1 MLFAPGKASVPRGPR
16 DCPRIGPEGNL
27 EGPPTDALTQTFLS
41 KLYQNC
47 SSFRQFFVANGAWQ
61 IGACKNAYLIFVTDT
76 TDMSVQ
82 KKIAQ
87 GKFLQILRE
96 KVAFFTDL
104 TRKIGVFWCEFYS
117 PKSLPVFARVKT
129 IQI

>member
-47 SSFRQFFVANGAWQ
+47 SSFRQFFVAKSPSFPGPNLPGPNLPGPDFPGAQ
-61 IGACKNAYLIFVTDT
+61 FANK
-76 TDMSVQ
+76 
-82 KKIAQ
+82 KKITL
-87 GKFLQILRE
+87 GL
-96 KVAFFTDL
+96 
-104 TRKIGVFWCEFYS
+104 
-117 PKSLPVFARVKT
+117 SLPGPIF
-129 IQI
+129 